1 MSGLLRRTW
10 VLATSSSTVW
20 LALVATIDGVIAII
34 AIAVGPGLNVTG
46 LLSAG
51 PLLACAR
58 TSGRTTALISL
69 YALALCG
76 IVAKISC
83 GITSATQLD
92 GFLVV
97 LMSGALAAIVAMI
110 RERRE
115 KRLITIADRVQRAIL
130 RPLPAELGGVAF
142 ASHYQSATPGTLVG
156 GDLYDLAMTQFGP
169 RFIIGD
175 VKGKG
180 LDAVGR
186 CAAVI
191 AAFRELAFAEPDL
204 VKLAEQV
211 DARLSI
217 EMDMEDFVTA
227 IFAEF
232 GAGEV
237 RIANCGHHPP
247 VKIHPSTRCGDLE
260 IIAPDQPTTPLGLG
274 PMPCQQ
280 NVVLKRGD
288 RLMFYTDGLVEAR
301 NREGSFLDIDDRMG
315 SALAAPGLNAC
326 LRNAVTLLLDHT
338 GHRLGDDVLLVVCEP
353 FARPSS

>member
-1 MSGLLRRTW
+1 MNGILRRTW
-10 VLATSSSTVW
+10 ALATSSSTVW
-20 LALVATIDGVIAII
+20 LALVAAIDGVIAIAGI
-34 AIAVGPGLNVTG
+34 AAGSGLNMTG
-46 LLSAG
+46 LLSVG

-58 TSGRTTALISL
+58 TSGRATALVTV
-69 YALALCG
+69 YALALCA
-76 IVAKISC
+76 IVAEISC
-83 GITSATQLD
+83 GIASTTQLD
-92 GFLVV
+92 RFLVV
-97 LMSGALAAIVAMI
+97 LMSGVLAVIVAMI

-130 RPLPAELGGVAF
+130 RPLPAELGGVRF

-191 AAFRELAFAEPDL
+191 AAFRELAFVEPDL

-211 DARLSI
+211 DAKLSI

-232 GAGEV
+232 GAEEV

-247 VKIHPSTRCGDLE
+247 VKIRPGSYRSELE
-260 IIAPDQPTTPLGLG
+260 LIAPEQPTTPLGLG

-280 NVVLKRGD
+280 NVMLKHGD

-301 NREGSFLDIDDRMG
+301 NREGGFLELDRRMG
-315 SALAAPGLNAC
+315 VALAAPGLDAC
-326 LRNAVTLLLDHT
+326 LRKVGTLLLDHA
-338 GHRLGDDVLLVVCEP
+338 GQNLGDDVLLVVCEP
-353 FARPSS
+353 SPEAV